1 MKIRMHEKCMKRDMQ
16 KEKHYGLS
24 PIQSY
29 QRTSFQ
35 HIKHISKMHESLLKC
50 NCDAIH
56 DVLNSFKQKPTQKF
70 CEKLINFEKPQFFKK
85 KKNPKS

>member
-35 HIKHISKMHESLLKC
+35 HIKHISKMHESLLK
-50 NCDAIH
+50 
-56 DVLNSFKQKPTQKF
+56 
-70 CEKLINFEKPQFFKK
+70 
-85 KKNPKS
+85 